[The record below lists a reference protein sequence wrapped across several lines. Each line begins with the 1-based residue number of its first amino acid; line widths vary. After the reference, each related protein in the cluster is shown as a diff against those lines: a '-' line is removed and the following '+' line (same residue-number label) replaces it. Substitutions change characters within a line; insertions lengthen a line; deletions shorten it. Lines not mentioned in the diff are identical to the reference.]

1 MKKILLLSCLMLST
15 SVFATTEVYKIEKEE
30 KGKVTEVI
38 KFEIDKNNPSYSLE
52 IGNIKEEDYL
62 SEIESYNKEKSM
74 TYVSKVIKKLKLGN
88 KIGIL
93 LTGNILTVSVSESKK
108 IKEDTFKTK
117 FGIINLPELESR
129 EYNGHINLDDVNTER
144 ELFLKNNE
152 TEFFISKE

>member
-129 EYNGHINLDDVNTER
+129 EYNGQQI
-144 ELFLKNNE
+144 FK
-152 TEFFISKE
+152 